1 MSEEKEGS
9 TYKVPL
15 TQIIAIEPHPNADR
29 LEIATVYGFQVVIK
43 KDSYKVNDH
52 VIYIPIDSILPQKL
66 EDFLFPADAKVKLT
80 KHRVKQIRL
89 RKIASQGMLINPAD
103 IQSVYDF
110 TPSSLED
117 DYKELLEVTKY
128 EPPAPKFQSEMGAPG
143 QRRAKP
149 LENPNFHKYN
159 GLDNIKW
166 FPTLFKEGE
175 MVVMQEK
182 IHGSNARAAK
192 LPYAANTLLK
202 KLKKAIYNLFGKSM
216 PQEFCYGSN
225 NVQLQERKGYQGY
238 YGSDI
243 YGAVFKALSVENK
256 IKDNETIF
264 GEIYGSGIQKDYSYG
279 CEPGEH
285 KFILFD
291 VKVLEGEKQRW
302 LGPDEVIAYAKE
314 RGFDMVPEIYRGPFN
329 MKLAKEMT
337 VGDSVLAPSQ
347 KVREGVVVKAIEGYS
362 DERGNNKAL
371 KVISEAYLDG
381 DQTDF
386 H

>member
-66 EDFLFPADAKVKLT
+66 EDFLFPADSKVKLT

-103 IQSVYDF
+103 IKAVYDF

-117 DYKELLEVTKY
+117 DYQELLEVKKY
-128 EPPAPKFQSEMGAPG
+128 EPPLPKFQSEMGKPG
-143 QRRAKP
+143 ARRTKP

-192 LPYAANTLLK
+192 LPYAANTVWKKIKLFVMNLLK
-202 KLKKAIYNLFGKSM
+202 MKVSY
-216 PQEFCYGSN
+216 EFCYGSN
-225 NVQLQERKGYQGY
+225 NVQLQERPGYTGY
-238 YGSDI
+238 YRVDI
-243 YGAVFKALSVENK
+243 
-256 IKDNETIF
+256 
-264 GEIYGSGIQKDYSYG
+264 
-279 CEPGEH
+279 
-285 KFILFD
+285 
-291 VKVLEGEKQRW
+291 
-302 LGPDEVIAYAKE
+302 
-314 RGFDMVPEIYRGPFN
+314 
-329 MKLAKEMT
+329 
-337 VGDSVLAPSQ
+337 
-347 KVREGVVVKAIEGYS
+347 
-362 DERGNNKAL
+362 
-371 KVISEAYLDG
+371 
-381 DQTDF
+381 
-386 H
+386 